1 MELLGIISHTFFRTN
16 GCHKTRSPSPPYGP
30 ASQGSQLI
38 TLVGPTRV
46 TVESWTL
53 KVVVLLLLLR
63 HLVVVDLGDL
73 TVRTG
78 QA

>member
-1 MELLGIISHTFFRTN
+1 MANPGILRVLRSVPRAKAGADTGLGAEQSS
-16 GCHKTRSPSPPYGP
+16 GG
-30 ASQGSQLI
+30 AD
-38 TLVGPTRV
+38 RV

-73 TVRTG
+73 TVGTG

>member
-1 MELLGIISHTFFRTN
+1 MLGLTQCSVLNR
-16 GCHKTRSPSPPYGP
+16 
-30 ASQGSQLI
+30 AV
-38 TLVGPTRV
+38 VGQTRV